1 MFIGECME
9 KLERLERVLGGMNF
23 KKNVPMRDYTTFKIG
38 GECLAMVEPA
48 SAQEVMLALET
59 AAECGIDT
67 FIMGNGSNL
76 LVSDRGINKLVIRI
90 AERMSS
96 VEISGNTVIAQA
108 GALLSSV
115 AKLSVSR
122 GLMGLEWASGIP
134 GSIGGSVAMNAGAY
148 GGELSDCVKR
158 VDFIKNGRFYSD
170 AVEKGDFGYRKS
182 LYDSPDI
189 TVCGVGMELCP
200 DNGGAAERMREYT
213 AMRRAKQPL
222 AYPSAGSTFKRPEGY
237 YAGALIEGAGLKG
250 FSVGGAEV
258 STLHAGF
265 IINKGGATA
274 DDVKD
279 LIFEI
284 QKRVFEKYGVMLE
297 TEIKYVG
304 E

>member
-90 AERMSS
+90 AERMCS
-96 VEISGNTVIAQA
+96 VEISGNTVMAQA

>member
-96 VEISGNTVIAQA
+96 VEISGNTVMAQA

-148 GGELSDCVKR
+148 GGELSDCIKR

>member
-9 KLERLERVLGGMNF
+9 KLERLEKVLGGMNF
-23 KKNVPMRDYTTFKIG
+23 KKYVPMRDYTTFKIG

-96 VEISGNTVIAQA
+96 VEISGNTVMAQA

>member
-1 MFIGECME
+1 ME

-48 SAQEVMLALET
+48 SAQEVMLALKT

-90 AERMSS
+90 AERMCS
-96 VEISGNTVIAQA
+96 VEISGNTVMAQA

-213 AMRRAKQPL
+213 ALRRAKQPL

>member
-96 VEISGNTVIAQA
+96 VEISGNTVMAQA

-182 LYDSPDI
+182 LYASPDI

>member
-1 MFIGECME
+1 ME

-90 AERMSS
+90 AERMNS
-96 VEISGNTVIAQA
+96 VEISGNTVMAQA

-213 AMRRAKQPL
+213 ALRRAKQPL

>member
-59 AAECGIDT
+59 AAESGIDT

-96 VEISGNTVIAQA
+96 VEISGNTVMAQA

-213 AMRRAKQPL
+213 ALRRAKQPL

>member
-1 MFIGECME
+1 ME

-23 KKNVPMRDYTTFKIG
+23 KKYVPMRDYTTFKIG

-96 VEISGNTVIAQA
+96 VEISGNTVMAQA

>member
-96 VEISGNTVIAQA
+96 VEISGNTVMAQA

-170 AVEKGDFGYRKS
+170 TVEKGDFGYRKS

-213 AMRRAKQPL
+213 ALRRAKQPL

>member
-1 MFIGECME
+1 ME

-96 VEISGNTVIAQA
+96 VEISGNTVMAQA

>member
-9 KLERLERVLGGMNF
+9 KLERLERVLDGMNF

-59 AAECGIDT
+59 AAEYGIDT

-96 VEISGNTVIAQA
+96 VEISGNTVMAQA

-213 AMRRAKQPL
+213 ALRRAKQPL

>member
-1 MFIGECME
+1 ME

-96 VEISGNTVIAQA
+96 VEISGNTVMAQA

-182 LYDSPDI
+182 PYDSPDI

-213 AMRRAKQPL
+213 ALRRAKQPL

>member
-23 KKNVPMRDYTTFKIG
+23 KKYVPMRDYTTFKIG

-96 VEISGNTVIAQA
+96 VETSGNTVMAQA

>member
-90 AERMSS
+90 AERMNS
-96 VEISGNTVIAQA
+96 VEISGNTVMAQA

-213 AMRRAKQPL
+213 ALRRAKQPL

>member
-1 MFIGECME
+1 ME

-96 VEISGNTVIAQA
+96 VEISGNTVMAQA

-213 AMRRAKQPL
+213 ALRRAKQPL

-274 DDVKD
+274 DDVKE

>member
-96 VEISGNTVIAQA
+96 VKISGNAVTAQA

>member
-1 MFIGECME
+1 ME

-96 VEISGNTVIAQA
+96 VEISGNTVMAQA

-213 AMRRAKQPL
+213 ALRRAKQPL

>member
-96 VEISGNTVIAQA
+96 VEISGNTVMAQA

-134 GSIGGSVAMNAGAY
+134 GSIGGSVTMNAGAY

-213 AMRRAKQPL
+213 ALRRAKQPL

>member
-48 SAQEVMLALET
+48 SAQEVMLALKT

-96 VEISGNTVIAQA
+96 VEISGNTVMAQA

-213 AMRRAKQPL
+213 ALRRAKQPL

>member
-23 KKNVPMRDYTTFKIG
+23 KKYVPMRDYTTFKIG

-96 VEISGNTVIAQA
+96 VEISGNTVMAQA

-213 AMRRAKQPL
+213 ALRRAKQPL

>member
-9 KLERLERVLGGMNF
+9 KLERLEKVLGGMNF
-23 KKNVPMRDYTTFKIG
+23 KKYVPMRDYTTFKIG

-96 VEISGNTVIAQA
+96 VEISGNTVMAQA

-213 AMRRAKQPL
+213 ALRRAKQPL

>member
-96 VEISGNTVIAQA
+96 VEISGNTVMAQA

-189 TVCGVGMELCP
+189 TVCGVVMELCP

>member
-96 VEISGNTVIAQA
+96 VEISGNTVMAQA

-213 AMRRAKQPL
+213 ALRRAKQPL

>member
-96 VEISGNTVIAQA
+96 VEISGNTVMAQA

-200 DNGGAAERMREYT
+200 DNGGAAERIREYT
-213 AMRRAKQPL
+213 ALRRAKQPL

>member
-1 MFIGECME
+1 ME
-9 KLERLERVLGGMNF
+9 KLERLEKVLGGMNF
-23 KKNVPMRDYTTFKIG
+23 KKYVPMRDYTTFKIG

-96 VEISGNTVIAQA
+96 VEISGNTVMAQA

-213 AMRRAKQPL
+213 ALRRAKQPL

>member
-1 MFIGECME
+1 ME

-23 KKNVPMRDYTTFKIG
+23 KKYVPMRDYTTFKIG

-96 VEISGNTVIAQA
+96 VEISGNTVMAQA

-213 AMRRAKQPL
+213 ALRRAKQPL

>member
-9 KLERLERVLGGMNF
+9 KLERLEGVLGGMNF
-23 KKNVPMRDYTTFKIG
+23 KKYVPMRDYTTFKIG

-96 VEISGNTVIAQA
+96 VEISGNTVMAQA

-213 AMRRAKQPL
+213 ALRRAKQPL

>member
-96 VEISGNTVIAQA
+96 VEISGNTVMAQA

-189 TVCGVGMELCP
+189 TVCGVVMELCP

-213 AMRRAKQPL
+213 ALRRAKQPL

>member
-23 KKNVPMRDYTTFKIG
+23 KKYVPMRDYTTFKIG

-96 VEISGNTVIAQA
+96 VEISGNTVMAQA

>member
-1 MFIGECME
+1 ME

-23 KKNVPMRDYTTFKIG
+23 NKNVPMRDYTTFKIG

-96 VEISGNTVIAQA
+96 VEISGNTVMAQA

-213 AMRRAKQPL
+213 ALRRAKQPL

>member
-9 KLERLERVLGGMNF
+9 KLDRLERVLGGMNF

-96 VEISGNTVIAQA
+96 VEISGNTVMAQA

-213 AMRRAKQPL
+213 ALRRAKQPL

>member
-1 MFIGECME
+1 ME

-96 VEISGNTVIAQA
+96 VEISGNTVMAQA

-148 GGELSDCVKR
+148 GGELSDCIKR

>member
-1 MFIGECME
+1 ME

-96 VEISGNTVIAQA
+96 VETSGNTVMAQA

>member
-96 VEISGNTVIAQA
+96 VEISGNTVMAQA

-182 LYDSPDI
+182 PYDSPDI

>member
-48 SAQEVMLALET
+48 SAQEVMLALKT

-96 VEISGNTVIAQA
+96 VEISGNTVMAQA

>member
-96 VEISGNTVIAQA
+96 VEISGNTVMAQA

-182 LYDSPDI
+182 PYDSPDI

-213 AMRRAKQPL
+213 ALRRAKQPL

>member
-96 VEISGNTVIAQA
+96 VETSGNTVMAQA

>member
-1 MFIGECME
+1 ME

-96 VEISGNTVIAQA
+96 VEISGNTVMAQA

-189 TVCGVGMELCP
+189 TVCGVVMELCP

>member
-96 VEISGNTVIAQA
+96 VEISGNTVMAQA

>member
-1 MFIGECME
+1 ME

-96 VEISGNTVIAQA
+96 VEISGNTVMAQA

-182 LYDSPDI
+182 PYDSPDI